1 MKASDPLGV
10 YGVKEGIRM
19 RSSENPSL
27 NIDWEG
33 FNRNDR
39 RGAMRR
45 ALNLKVSLTEMLSV
59 NYKPLLHCKA
69 SIMNQKIQ
77 CKQCCQDSSF
87 WREQFVNNSV

>member
-1 MKASDPLGV
+1 MYIVKPNISHEIRWSLDFRWVKASDPLGV

-27 NIDWEG
+27 KIDWEG

-59 NYKPLLHCKA
+59 NYKPLLHGKA
-69 SIMNQKIQ
+69 SIMILV
-77 CKQCCQDSSF
+77 S
-87 WREQFVNNSV
+87 